1 MGAQK
6 SIGGSTFVGM
16 TRNTG
21 HRYCA
26 ELIWQASRDFVTPKP
41 GSSKLFNHSHC
52 KVYFKHFI
60 RIRHTWVM
68 LNKLCKMRLEMR
80 LDDTLARD
88 SFGFQSKKNNVYKN
102 YKIITETVYCEKINY
117 DNKRFIFS

>member
-26 ELIWQASRDFVTPKP
+26 ELIWQSSRDFVTPKL
-41 GSSKLFNHSHC
+41 GSNGSGNH
-52 KVYFKHFI
+52 KA
-60 RIRHTWVM
+60 W
-68 LNKLCKMRLEMR
+68 
-80 LDDTLARD
+80 
-88 SFGFQSKKNNVYKN
+88 KK
-102 YKIITETVYCEKINY
+102 
-117 DNKRFIFS
+117 SLP